1 MLYIIYETQ
10 KRLLLPLAKILKQTS
25 ETMNNLETFL
35 PNNLAVNLVQ
45 AQSEL
50 IYQFTR
56 KYQKPEFNLEL
67 IEINSKNYSIS
78 EEVIIN
84 NSFCDLKHFSK
95 DIKQEPL
102 LIVAPLSGHYATL
115 LRDTVKSCLKGFD
128 VYITDWKNACEVPL
142 IEGDFGFDD
151 YVQYIIDYIKQVKLI
166 HGKCNILAVC
176 QPTVPVL
183 TAIAWLEKNDS
194 KNSPDAAVLMGGP
207 IDVRKSPTEV
217 NKYALKHEIDW
228 FKKNVL
234 FTVPFYFPGSGRIVY
249 PGFLQHMGF
258 VSMNFAKHTK
268 AQIDFFNDLLL
279 GADLDAK
286 KHKDFYEEYNA
297 VMDLPAKYYIET
309 LERVFIDQ
317 HLAKGTMKFKGQ
329 SVSLED
335 IRNVKILTVEGEL
348 DDISGPGQTHVVIE
362 LTKNLKNKE
371 KFTAPKV
378 GHYGVFSG
386 LAWREKIY
394 PAIEKFILK
403 DLLKT
408 IKIKK

>member
-1 MLYIIYETQ
+1 MLYTLYEAQ
-10 KRLLLPLAKILKQTS
+10 RRFFQPFAKMLNQTS
-25 ETMNNLETFL
+25 KAMDNLETFL

-45 AQSEL
+45 AQSEFM
-50 IYQFTR
+50 YQFTR
-56 KYQKPEFNLEL
+56 QYEKPKFNIEFVN
-67 IEINSKNYSIS
+67 INDRDYSIT
-78 EEVIIN
+78 EETIIDDN
-84 NSFCDLKHFSK
+84 FCELKHFRK
-95 DIKQEPL
+95 DINQEPL

-115 LRDTVKSCLKGFD
+115 LKDTVKSSLKGFD

-142 IEGDFGFDD
+142 SKGDFGFDD
-151 YVQYIIDYIKQVKLI
+151 YVQYIIDYIKKVKSI
-166 HGKCNILAVC
+166 HGKCNVIAVC

-183 TAIAWLEKNDS
+183 TAVAWLEKNDPN
-194 KNSPDAAVLMGGP
+194 NSPNSAILMGGP

-217 NKYALKHEIDW
+217 NKYALKHDINW
-228 FKKNVL
+228 FKNHVL
-234 FTVPFYFPGSGRIVY
+234 FTVPFYFAGAGRRVY

-268 AQIDFFNDLLL
+268 AQIDFFNDLLI

-317 HLAKGTMKFKGQ
+317 HLAKGTMQFKGQ

-335 IRNVKILTVEGEL
+335 IKNVKILSVEGEL
-348 DDISGPGQTHVVIE
+348 DDISGPGQTHAVIE
-362 LTKNLKNKE
+362 LTKNLKKKE
-371 KFTAPKV
+371 KLTAQKV

-386 LAWREKIY
+386 RVWRDETY
-394 PAIEKFILK
+394 PAIEKFILTSFQ
-403 DLLKT
+403 KT
-408 IKIKK
+408 TKVSK